1 MKLIPTR
8 GAVLALSAAA
18 AAMALSACV
27 PVALVGG
34 AVGAGTLL
42 ATADRRSGDT
52 AEADRSIDAAANER
66 VVQALNGRGH
76 VNLASYY
83 RKVLITGEVPNAQ
96 DKQLVEAQ
104 VRAVPGVQG
113 VYNELAVMP
122 NSGPVDRS
130 NDAYITSK
138 VRSRLVGTNGVPAG
152 SIRVVTERGTTY
164 LMGRLTAQ
172 EMALATDVAAG
183 TDGVQRV
190 VRIID
195 VATDPAGGQGGT
207 AVGSGLA
214 SEAPAQARQ
223 VSGSESVSGVV
234 TSPVTQPTI
243 VSAPKPIEVQTLPP
257 VK

>member
-1 MKLIPTR
+1 MKLVPTR
-8 GAVLALSAAA
+8 GAALALSAAA
-18 AAMALSACV
+18 AALALSACV

-42 ATADRRSGDT
+42 ATADRRSSDT
-52 AEADRSIDAAANER
+52 AEADRRIDASASER
-66 VVQALNGRGH
+66 VVQAMNGRGH

-83 RKVLITGEVPNAQ
+83 RKVLITGEVPTAQ

-130 NDAYITSK
+130 NDAFITSK
-138 VRSRLVGTNGVPAG
+138 VRSRLVGSNGVPAG

-164 LMGRLTAQ
+164 LMGHLTAH
-172 EMALATDVAAG
+172 EAALATDVAAG

-190 VRIID
+190 VRIIE
-195 VATDPAGGQGGT
+195 VIADPAGGQGGM
-207 AVGSGLA
+207 AVGSGLQPGSA
-214 SEAPAQARQ
+214 AQTTPPTGQ
-223 VSGSESVSGVV
+223 EPVPGVV
-234 TSPVTQPTI
+234 TTPVIQPTI
-243 VSAPKPIEVQTLPP
+243 VNAPKPIEVQTLPP